1 MESTLSYKQRYTP
14 LTYKTQQK
22 SEHKLMPLPD
32 HTQQKS
38 DDTPLH
44 VKTKQMEEKVVRQ
57 T

>member
-38 DDTPLH
+38 ENPTQPQN
-44 VKTKQMEEKVVRQ
+44 TK
-57 T
+57 